1 MHPNAY
7 LTNIRNVKAG
17 LAARSALLT
26 ALEANSFHASAL
38 ARQTSLSYS
47 TVMHHLR
54 LLEAEGIL
62 NRKGHR
68 PYFWVPTGLG
78 QKRLI
83 SQ

>member
-26 ALEANSFHASAL
+26 ALEASSFHASDL